1 MDSVSLK
8 GNVSLSYTAK
18 SVVKISTCDN
28 QSLVKLILRFTYV
41 LCNTRQLGYFSWRL
55 FCVSIFVFWF
65 HNYSCKVFCMNTLRY
80 YINER

>member
-1 MDSVSLK
+1 MDSVSLE

-41 LCNTRQLGYFSWRL
+41 LCNTHQLGYFSWQL
-55 FCVSIFVFWF
+55 FCVSIFVSWF

-80 YINER
+80 YNNER